1 MRFWT
6 FLRLRLYLLICHCVF
21 LAWSHVVC
29 IEVTQITTYWMK
41 KQMNGLELSVY
52 LYSYVGVI
60 FQFGRKQSQGLL
72 AVSELNKSLPQR
84 STSFLKV
91 KLGSHTIYTY
101 WELTLYSSKSK
112 SKRPD
117 GETFA
122 FILGAWQPARN
133 QSAVVRKDPSV
144 SLKSDR
150 PGRSG

>member
-1 MRFWT
+1 
-6 FLRLRLYLLICHCVF
+6 
-21 LAWSHVVC
+21 
-29 IEVTQITTYWMK
+29 MK

-101 WELTLYSSKSK
+101 
-112 SKRPD
+112 
-117 GETFA
+117 
-122 FILGAWQPARN
+122 
-133 QSAVVRKDPSV
+133 
-144 SLKSDR
+144 
-150 PGRSG
+150 